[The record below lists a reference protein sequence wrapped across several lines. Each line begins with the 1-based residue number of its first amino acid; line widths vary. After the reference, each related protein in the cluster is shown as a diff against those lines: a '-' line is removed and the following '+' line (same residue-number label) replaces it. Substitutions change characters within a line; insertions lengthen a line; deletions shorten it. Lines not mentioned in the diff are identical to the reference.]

1 MKKNLRLALLA
12 AVAVLPGV
20 SHAQQVISDTLT
32 GTASSYPWMSLN
44 GACLTAGTNPVYDPN
59 TNTIPACTGSSYY
72 SGKTLVGGANGT
84 LTQQPDSAG
93 QGALRLTNGD
103 TLLNGSNGNDNNGA
117 VVSNFTFPTTKG
129 VQVTFTT
136 VTYGGN
142 GYTNN
147 KSAAS
152 GADGIGFF
160 LSDGAQPATVGG
172 LGGSLGYSCSN
183 KTRTTTVKG
192 NTVYIGNEGVQ
203 GGYIGIGI
211 DEFGN
216 FSNGADNTS
225 SGHVP
230 KGQTASVQSP
240 GRISVRGAG
249 NTTFAYLNS
258 IAPNSYPSTMTNQQQ
273 ATAVKNACSTGKYKS
288 DSGGN
293 APLPYNYNYI
303 AGDDLT
309 SATIYNQEATSST
322 APNTPLRGNA
332 TPITY
337 AISVTQDGILNM
349 SYSVNGGNAV
359 SVIKDQ
365 LITAT
370 NGPLPKTFRFGFSA
384 GTGSGSNVHEIT
396 CFKAAP
402 IGQSSSS
409 AGTNIPQLGRVI
421 DGTQLYL
428 AYYHPK
434 NWWGELTAQT
444 IGPDATTGKLVINST
459 ANWNAS
465 CALTGGACSAM
476 GSGVNVTAQGPSAR
490 NILTWNG
497 SSGVGFQWNNLTST
511 QQAALTAGDTTA
523 TNARLQYLRGD
534 RTKEV
539 SAGGAFRT
547 RDSVLGDIINSSPTW
562 VGAPVAPYN
571 GPWVD
576 GLYAKAAPAEPNGSY
591 ANFKKTYGQRL
602 NVVYVG
608 ANDGMLHGF
617 RAGSFDT
624 SGNFVNNTTTPN
636 DGQEALAYMPAAVV
650 NTIHST
656 ATSNKLDFASPSYTH
671 NIYVDATPGTGEL
684 YYNGAWHTWL
694 VGGLGGGT
702 NTGGPIADNTST
714 GTGAIYAL
722 DITDPSTFSEGN
734 ASTLVIGEWTPATIS
749 CTNVTNC
756 GNNLG
761 NTYGTPVIRRLH
773 NGSWAALFGNGLNS
787 VNGTAGMY
795 IMLVDAKGATSFRYL
810 DTGSGSTTNKNGIAY
825 VTPADLDGDHITD
838 YVYAGDLFGNIWRF
852 DLSSQDPAAW
862 SVSSKPLFTT
872 SAGQPI
878 SSQVAV
884 ASVPGS
890 GSGGSPRVLVAFGTG
905 QLTPATLT
913 SAATPAKTP
922 QALYGIWDWNM
933 NAWNAMAPATAQYAS
948 LTAPQTVTTS
958 SLLQQSITKEIPAT
972 DTTMAEK
979 LISSQKVCWQGSTDC
994 ATNNQYGW
1002 TLPLPTA
1009 QNEQVIYNPKLQSG
1023 VLNINTVV
1031 PAVQNVLSCSSTPAS
1046 GYSYGLSVA
1055 TGGATPSPYFYDANG
1070 NYLVSGGIGVSAV
1083 GMSGT
1088 GTSTFVNINGKVYAV
1103 MQTADGT
1110 PKFIQINPAATGVG
1124 SRVNWVKLR

>member
-1 MKKNLRLALLA
+1 MEKIRQIALVATAALL
-12 AVAVLPGV
+12 PGMAR
-20 SHAQQVISDTLT
+20 AQLVISETLT
-32 GTASSYPWMSLN
+32 GTSASQQWTSLN
-44 GACLTAGTNPVYDPN
+44 GACLTAGTNPVYDAS
-59 TNTIPACTGSSYY
+59 TNTIPGCTGLSYY
-72 SGKTLVGGANGT
+72 KGKTLVGGVNGT
-84 LTQQPDSAG
+84 LTTQPDPSG

-103 TLLNGSNGNDNNGA
+103 TLQNGSNGNDSNGA
-117 VVSNFTFPTTKG
+117 VVSNFTFPTNQG

-142 GYTNN
+142 GYGNGRGQ
-147 KSAAS
+147 AS

-160 LSDGAQPATVGG
+160 LSDGTQPPTVGG

-183 KTRTTTVKG
+183 QTRTKTNNNK
-192 NTVYIGNEGVQ
+192 TVYIGNDGVQ

-211 DEFGN
+211 DEYGN
-216 FSNGADNTS
+216 FANGSDNSNSGA
-225 SGHVP
+225 G
-230 KGQTASVQSP
+230 AAAP
-240 GRISVRGAG
+240 GRISVRGSG
-249 NTTFAYLNS
+249 NTTWAYLNS
-258 IAPNSYPSTMTNQQQ
+258 ISPNYYPSLGPDGMTQSQ
-273 ATAVKNACSTGKYKS
+273 ANALIRACSKGQYRNNNGSTVS
-288 DSGGN
+288 
-293 APLPYNYNYI
+293 LPYNYNYI
-303 AGDDLT
+303 AGDDLPQGT
-309 SATIYNQEATSST
+309 TIYSQQATSST
-322 APNTPLRGNA
+322 TPNKPVRSKA

-337 AISVTQDGILNM
+337 SISITQDGILNM
-349 SYSVNGGNAV
+349 SYAVNGGVAN

-365 LITAT
+365 SITAT
-370 NGPLPKTFRFGFSA
+370 NGPLPKSFRFGFSA

-396 CFKAAP
+396 CFKAAQ

-444 IGPDATTGKLVINST
+444 IGPDAKTGKLVINST

-465 CALTGGACSAM
+465 CALTGGACPAM
-476 GSGVNVTAQGPSAR
+476 GSSATVTAQGPASR
-490 NILTWNG
+490 SILTWNG
-497 SSGVGFQWNNLTST
+497 TNGVPFQWGNLTKA
-511 QQAALTAGDTTA
+511 QQTALTSGDTSA
-523 TNARLQYLRGD
+523 TSARLQYLRGD
-534 RTKEV
+534 RSKEV
-539 SAGGAFRT
+539 GAGGTFRT

-562 VGAPVAPYN
+562 VGAPAAPYN

-576 GLYAKAAPAEPNGSY
+576 ALYPKATAAEPKDSY
-591 ANFKKTYGQRL
+591 AAFKKTYGQRL

-624 SGNFVNNTTTPN
+624 KGNFVNDATTPN

-650 NTIHST
+650 NTVHST
-656 ATSNKLDFASPSYTH
+656 STGSKLDFASPSYTH
-671 NIYVDATPGTGEL
+671 NLYVDATPGTGEL

-734 ASTLVIGEWTPATIS
+734 ASSLVIGEWTAASIS
-749 CTNVTNC
+749 CTNVANC

-761 NTYGTPVIRRLH
+761 NTYGTPVVRRLH
-773 NGSWAALFGNGLNS
+773 NGSWAVLFGNGLNS
-787 VNGTAGMY
+787 ANGTAGIY
-795 IMLVDAKGATSFRYL
+795 IMLVDAKGGTSFRYL

-825 VTPADLDGDHITD
+825 VTAADLDGDHITD
-838 YVYAGDLFGNIWRF
+838 YVYAGDLFGNLWRF
-852 DLSSQDPAAW
+852 DLTSQDPASW
-862 SVSSKPLFTT
+862 GVSSTPLFTT
-872 SAGQPI
+872 ATGQPI
-878 SSQVAV
+878 TSQVAV

-890 GSGGSPRVLVAFGTG
+890 GSGGNPRVLIAFGTG
-905 QLTPATLT
+905 QLMPATLT
-913 SAATPAKTP
+913 SPAVPAKGA

-933 NAWNAMAPATAQYAS
+933 GAWNAMAPATAQYAS
-948 LTAPQTVTTS
+948 LTAPQTVAAS
-958 SLLQQSITKEIPAT
+958 SLLKQSITKDIPAT
-972 DTTMAEK
+972 DTTMAER
-979 LISSQKVCWQGSTDC
+979 LISNQKVCWKGSTDC
-994 ATNNQYGW
+994 ATNDQYGW

-1070 NYLVSGGIGVSAV
+1070 NYLVAGGIGVSAV